1 MNNKSPNYFY
11 LVDFLRWVAALAVLL
26 HHYMAHFRVNELET
40 LKYLNFF
47 AHNSILGSYGVWFF
61 WVISGFVFSNIY
73 FSKSVNFKDFF
84 IKRFARLYP
93 LHFFSLF
100 VVLIL
105 QLILYY
111 QFNRFETFNNP
122 NYQINL
128 NHFILNLLFINDGNS
143 YNGVLWSVSIE
154 IPVYLF
160 FFYFSQKIRSTNTI
174 IFFLQILFLIFLFKI
189 LLHTDLLYYHLMAC
203 FFYFFIGVF
212 VYFLYV
218 KILLK
223 YNLLTLI
230 SSIIFIIL
238 SFILFSVEDKFELSF
253 IKDLI
258 PTTILFF
265 IAVMFLAI
273 STEQYLS
280 ASIKKISILGHSSY
294 GVYLL
299 HIPIQLVFIIFL
311 KNDLISEDLF
321 RQGEFFL
328 IFFIITIVISLIM
341 YLIFEKPIRF
351 KIIKYFN

>member
-1 MNNKSPNYFY
+1 MNNKSPKYFY

-26 HHYMAHFRVNELET
+26 HHYMAHFGVKELET
-40 LKYLNFF
+40 LKFLNFF

-61 WVISGFVFSNIY
+61 WVISGFVFANIY
-73 FSKSVNFKDFF
+73 FNKSLNLKDFF

-100 VVLIL
+100 AVLIL

-111 QFNRFETFNNP
+111 QFNKFETFNNP

-128 NHFILNLLFINDGNS
+128 NHLILNLFFINDGNS

-154 IPVYLF
+154 IPVYFF
-160 FFYFSQKIRSTNTI
+160 FFYFSQKIKSTNTI
-174 IFFLQILFLIFLFKI
+174 IFFFQIFFIIFLFKI
-189 LLHTDLLYYHLMAC
+189 LLHTNLLYYHLKAC
-203 FFYFFIGVF
+203 IFYFFVGVF
-212 VYFLYV
+212 VYFLYI
-218 KILLK
+218 KIFFK

-230 SSIIFIIL
+230 SSIIFMIL
-238 SFILFSVEDKFELSF
+238 SFILFSFEDKFELSF

-265 IAVMFLAI
+265 IAVMFFAI
-273 STEQYLS
+273 STEQYMS
-280 ASIKKISILGHSSY
+280 ARVKKISILGHSSY

-299 HIPIQLVFIIFL
+299 HIPLQLVFIIFL
-311 KNDLISEDLF
+311 KNNLISEDLF

-328 IFFIITIVISLIM
+328 VFFFINIVISSIM
-341 YLIFEKPIRF
+341 YLIFEKPVKL
-351 KIIKYFN
+351 KIIKYFS